1 MINSI
6 NLRVD
11 LSLAFVNKKI
21 HLHEGDVNGTEIVLA
36 VYDNNSEFD
45 LTGCNAEYDAT
56 IDGRL
61 AEAGAQATI
70 SETNKIKV
78 PVTSNMTAIN
88 GLLLIDV
95 KVKKNDDILTVYTV
109 SASVKRAV
117 VNGSTVIDISGTTLM
132 RKIESAILAQE
143 SVYHDNIPESELPPS
158 AMRLKDF
165 DMLKRICQVNGAT
178 QFAPTIGYAFVFH
191 TGVGNSTKTQFMLS
205 TDGIKYR
212 TKYSYMA
219 DYPDTWQVTATTK
232 YVDNLI
238 GDIGTALDTLN
249 ANLAEV

>member
-1 MINSI
+1 MIKSI

-11 LSLAFVNKKI
+11 LSDDYINKDI
-21 HLHEGDVNGTEIVLA
+21 IFHEGDINGTELVLA

-45 LTGCNAEYDAT
+45 LTGCTAEYDAT

-61 AEAGAQATI
+61 AEGGAQATI
-70 SETNKIKV
+70 SDTNKIKV
-78 PVTSNMTAIN
+78 PVTSNMTALS
-88 GLLLIDV
+88 GVLLIDV
-95 KVKKNDDILTVYTV
+95 KIKKNDDILTVYTV
-109 SASVKRAV
+109 AADVKRAV

-132 RKIESAILAQE
+132 QKIENAILAQGA
-143 SVYHDNIPESELPPS
+143 VYHDNTPESELPPS

-178 QFAPTIGYAFVFH
+178 QFAPAIGYAFVFH
-191 TGVGNSTKTQFMLS
+191 TGAGGSIKTQFMLS
-205 TDGIKYR
+205 ESGIKYR
-212 TKYSYMA
+212 TKNSNTA
-219 DYPDTWQVTATTK
+219 DYPDTWKVTATTE